1 MEIKGFFV
9 VSVDGRYYQSNGEY
23 TLIKDD
29 AYAFML
35 KHLAERLA
43 NRLGGYVERV

>member
-1 MEIKGFFV
+1 MKGFFV
-9 VSVDGRYYQSNGEY
+9 VKKDGRYFAGAGEY
-23 TLIKDD
+23 VLEKDE

-43 NRLGGYVERV
+43 DRIGGKMELV